1 MLRSIAGA
9 AAGMRS
15 QQQSIDVTANNIS
28 NINTTAF
35 KQKIPLFADLVYQSI
50 ERRGNA
56 VAPAGAGQAPVAAGS
71 GVRVAAVR
79 SDMRPGTLISTGRN
93 FDFAI
98 IGEGLFRLRLPDGG
112 EAYTRDGNFRLDGEG
127 NVVTSQG
134 LRVIF
139 PALPRDGQEVVVAPA
154 GEVTVKTA
162 TGETVAGRLELAYFN
177 NPQGLLQLG
186 DNLLQATAA
195 AGTVTVSPVRSGEG
209 IRQGYLE
216 RANVDL
222 AGEMVRLIAGQR
234 AFTLAARALLTAEEM
249 WAAANQLRRY

>member
-1 MLRSIAGA
+1 
-9 AAGMRS
+9 MRS

-35 KQKIPLFADLVYQSI
+35 KQKNAVFSDLVYQSI

-71 GVRVAAVR
+71 GVRVAAIR

-98 IGEGLFRLRLPDGG
+98 IGEGLFRLRLPDGS

-127 NVVTSQG
+127 NLVTSQG
-134 LRVIF
+134 FRVIF
-139 PALPRDGQEVVVAPA
+139 PALPQDGQEVVVAPT
-154 GEVTVKTA
+154 GEVKVKTA

-186 DNLLQATAA
+186 DNLFQATAA
-195 AGTVTVSPVRSGEG
+195 AGAATVSPVRNGEG

-222 AGEMVRLIAGQR
+222 AGEMVRLITGQR
-234 AFTLAARALLTAEEM
+234 AFSLAARALLTADEM